1 MIQEHPFIDHFKHSF
16 SQNNLVKLILSKKRV
31 KTTMIKMVI
40 LKPVQLKNELR
51 LSMVTSNMH
60 NDVTKN
66 FTLEESVLQISNLL
80 KEDFYQAD
88 LFTLEKDWHLLY
100 YRSGKFKLKS
110 KPATL
115 HVVDVAHDHVKK
127 RILDPI
133 GNIYLEQLGVT
144 TTDGVVKKDKQ
155 DKYRQINKYI
165 ETIEVILSSVHLPES
180 FNVVDMGAGK
190 GYLTFALYDYLHNKL
205 KKKPKVL
212 GIELRS
218 ELVEKCNA
226 IVEKAK
232 FDHLSFEQG
241 AIKEVVLPKI
251 DVLMALHACDIATD
265 DAIARGIKDQAKV
278 ILAAPCCHKQIRN
291 SMKNQG
297 SLAALTKFGIME
309 ARQAEILTDTIR
321 ALILESYGY
330 KTKVFEFIATDHT
343 PKNILIAA
351 VKTKEIEVPDPIIK
365 EQITTL
371 KETFGISFH
380 ELERLM
386 EIKN

>member
-1 MIQEHPFIDHFKHSF
+1 MTQEHPFIDHFKHSF

-265 DAIARGIKDQAKV
+265 EAIARGIKDQAKV
-278 ILAAPCCHKQIRN
+278 ILAAPCCHKQIRK

-297 SLAALTKFGIME
+297 SLAVLTKFGIME

-351 VKTKEIEVPDPIIK
+351 VRAKETLVPDPIIRA
-365 EQITTL
+365 QIAIL
-371 KETFGISFH
+371 KATFGIDFH

-386 EIKN
+386 EIKT

>member
-1 MIQEHPFIDHFKHSF
+1 MTQDHPFICHFKICF
-16 SQNNLVKLILSKKRV
+16 SKKKFVKLVLSKKRV
-31 KTTMIKMVI
+31 KTTIIKIVTF
-40 LKPVQLKNELR
+40 KPLQLKDEILV
-51 LSMVTSNMH
+51 SIVTSNQH

-66 FTLEESVLQISNLL
+66 FTLEQSVLQLLKFL

-100 YRSGKFKLKS
+100 YRSGKFKMKS
-110 KPATL
+110 KPPTL
-115 HVVDVAHDHVKK
+115 HVVDMRHDHVKK

-144 TTDGVVKKDKQ
+144 TKEGLVKKGKQ
-155 DKYRQINKYI
+155 DKYLQINKYI
-165 ETIEVILSSVHLPES
+165 EIIEAILSAVHLPQS

-205 KKKPKVL
+205 KRKPKVL
-212 GIELRS
+212 GIELRK
-218 ELVEKCNA
+218 ELVEKCNFIA
-226 IVEKAK
+226 KKAK
-232 FDHLSFEQG
+232 YDHLSFEQG
-241 AIKEVVLPKI
+241 EIKDAVLPKI

-265 DAIARGIKDQAKV
+265 DAIARGINDQAKV
-278 ILAAPCCHKQIRN
+278 ILAAPCCHKQVRK

-297 SLAALTKFGIME
+297 SLAVLTKFGIME

-321 ALILESYGY
+321 ALVLESYGY

-351 VKTKEIEVPDPIIK
+351 VKTKKTSVPDPVIK

-371 KETFGISFH
+371 KANFGIAFH

-386 EIKN
+386 EIKT

>member
-1 MIQEHPFIDHFKHSF
+1 
-16 SQNNLVKLILSKKRV
+16 
-31 KTTMIKMVI
+31 MIKMVI
-40 LKPVQLKNELR
+40 LKPVQLKDELR
-51 LSMVTSNMH
+51 ISMVTSNMH

>member
-1 MIQEHPFIDHFKHSF
+1 MTQEHPFIHHFKDSF
-16 SQNNLVKLILSKKRV
+16 SQKNLVKLILSKKRV
-31 KTTMIKMVI
+31 KTTVIKMVTI
-40 LKPVQLKNELR
+40 KPVQLKGELR

-66 FTLEESVLQISNLL
+66 FTLKESILQISNLL

-115 HVVDVAHDHVKK
+115 HAVDVAHDHIKK

-144 TTDGVVKKDKQ
+144 TKDGVVKKDKQ

-165 ETIEVILSSVHLPES
+165 ETIEAILDSIHLPES

-226 IVEKAK
+226 IVKKAK

-241 AIKEVVLPKI
+241 TIKDAALPKI
-251 DVLMALHACDIATD
+251 EVLMALHACDIATD
-265 DAIARGIKDQAKV
+265 EAIARGIKDQAKV
-278 ILAAPCCHKQIRN
+278 ILAAPCCHKQIRK

-297 SLAALTKFGIME
+297 SLAVLTKFGIME

-351 VKTKEIEVPDPIIK
+351 VRAKETLVPDPIIRA
-365 EQITTL
+365 QIAIL
-371 KETFGISFH
+371 KATFGIDFH

-386 EIKN
+386 EIKT

>member
-1 MIQEHPFIDHFKHSF
+1 MTQEHPFIDHFKHSF

-40 LKPVQLKNELR
+40 LKPVQLKDELR
-51 LSMVTSNMH
+51 ISMVTSNMH

-265 DAIARGIKDQAKV
+265 DAIARGIKDHAKV

-291 SMKNQG
+291 SMKNKG

-351 VKTKEIEVPDPIIK
+351 VKTKEIELPDPIIK

>member
-1 MIQEHPFIDHFKHSF
+1 MTQEHLFIDHFKHSF

-40 LKPVQLKNELR
+40 LKPVQLKDELR
-51 LSMVTSNMH
+51 ISMVTCNMH
-60 NDVTKN
+60 NNVTKN

-115 HVVDVAHDHVKK
+115 HVVDLAHDHVKK

-133 GNIYLEQLGVT
+133 GNIYLKQLGVT
-144 TTDGVVKKDKQ
+144 TRDGVVKKDKQ

-212 GIELRS
+212 GIELKS

-291 SMKNQG
+291 SMKNPG

-351 VKTKEIEVPDPIIK
+351 VKKKEIELPDPIIK

-371 KETFGISFH
+371 KEIFGISFH